1 MTRCMPRRGRWP
13 PLMRRARR
21 SRSRPP
27 SRRSTSAWRPTWQ
40 PASSTSASPLPAC
53 SQPRTPGPGC
63 AASWRM
69 GQARR
74 VSAADEPANG
84 DAAAMTEPMVPA
96 EQGGSPS
103 LDMVTAALR
112 ADSSD
117 IAIYARVLT
126 ESLGDSL
133 PPNCVTVERDR
144 SVSDRMKGR
153 PGMVTKI
160 TVRLGD
166 QVMTL
171 GLKGGAPAAE
181 ICREVR
187 GVVLSRQ
194 PVQIAEWAVELAK
207 ALVGYADQN
216 AATADALRRLVAGG

>member
-1 MTRCMPRRGRWP
+1 
-13 PLMRRARR
+13 
-21 SRSRPP
+21 
-27 SRRSTSAWRPTWQ
+27 
-40 PASSTSASPLPAC
+40 
-53 SQPRTPGPGC
+53 
-63 AASWRM
+63 
-69 GQARR
+69 
-74 VSAADEPANG
+74 
-84 DAAAMTEPMVPA
+84 MTEPT
-96 EQGGSPS
+96 GSPS

-126 ESLGDSL
+126 ESLGDAL
-133 PPNCVTVERDR
+133 PASFVTVDRER

-153 PGMVTKI
+153 PGTVTKI

-171 GLKGGAPAAE
+171 RLTGGAPAAE

-194 PVQIAEWAVELAK
+194 PVQVAQWAAELAK
-207 ALVGYADQN
+207 ALVSHAEQN
-216 AATADALRRLVAGG
+216 AETAEALRRLVAGG

>member
-1 MTRCMPRRGRWP
+1 MMDRQR
-13 PLMRRARR
+13 
-21 SRSRPP
+21 
-27 SRRSTSAWRPTWQ
+27 
-40 PASSTSASPLPAC
+40 
-53 SQPRTPGPGC
+53 
-63 AASWRM
+63 
-69 GQARR
+69 
-74 VSAADEPANG
+74 
-84 DAAAMTEPMVPA
+84 
-96 EQGGSPS
+96 GSPS

-133 PPNCVTVERDR
+133 PPNCVTVDRDR

-153 PGMVTKI
+153 PGTVTKI

-171 GLKGGAPAAE
+171 GLKGGAPVAE

-194 PVQIAEWAVELAK
+194 PVQVGAVGRRAGQGPGRPRRAERRHRRRAAPARRRQLA
-207 ALVGYADQN
+207 ARNV
-216 AATADALRRLVAGG
+216 RRSPRRS

>member
-1 MTRCMPRRGRWP
+1 
-13 PLMRRARR
+13 
-21 SRSRPP
+21 
-27 SRRSTSAWRPTWQ
+27 
-40 PASSTSASPLPAC
+40 
-53 SQPRTPGPGC
+53 
-63 AASWRM
+63 
-69 GQARR
+69 
-74 VSAADEPANG
+74 
-84 DAAAMTEPMVPA
+84 MVPA

-133 PPNCVTVERDR
+133 PPDCVIVERDR

-153 PGMVTKI
+153 PGTVTKI

-171 GLKGGAPAAE
+171 GLKGGAPVAE
-181 ICREVR
+181 ICKEVR
-187 GVVLSRQ
+187 GIVLSRQ
-194 PVQIAEWAVELAK
+194 PVQLAQWAAELAR

-216 AATADALRRLVAGG
+216 AATADALRRLVAGS